1 MSNLDELK
9 QVLNQQHEG
18 DVQQLS
24 VVFSDADRVIVEAPA
39 GYGKTTTMISR
50 IAFLFATDQIPN
62 PKRILGLTF
71 SVNAALKIKREVSE
85 KLPELIKAQN
95 NPTIIGEKAVIT
107 NYHGFCKGILK
118 KYGYLLFNALKKD
131 VNLFKAIGDN
141 EIAKINEL
149 SKLFSAGTIDQI
161 NKFEASIKNGL
172 YPNDDQIDFYCE
184 TISRN
189 LLPLGYITHNAVI
202 IFTIV
207 LLTKYPEIRKF
218 YQNYFSLV
226 IVDEF
231 QDTNCIAW
239 AMLQLILSDKSK
251 TLFLGDSLQR
261 IYGFIGALP
270 NIMTVAQQK
279 YNMMPISLTKN
290 YRFRNNSEMLKL
302 DNVLRENANNSF
314 NYHSADSNCAALPA
328 FWGKTQEEEA
338 KQIVDKICEKLAR
351 DSDLKV
357 AILCR
362 NRGYNATVIENELG
376 NRNINYLYGM
386 FSDEDQEY
394 IDFHIKC
401 QELFIDR
408 FSKRKTIS
416 RFACDRFVE
425 SVCNEYKDSD
435 SKIVDSLIAL
445 LKALFEKVATD
456 YATISPEDKYIL
468 VLDTFENRQLK
479 QAMEYINSNVVMT
492 TVHGAK
498 GLEWD
503 YVFLPDVER
512 WVFPGYYNCINC
524 INNRTNFVKCR
535 CYLPNSITPELIN
548 QLIDE
553 LSVFYV
559 GITRARKQVYIS
571 ASDVRYNNSGN
582 LYESGF
588 SCLSSLSGIQLTDGQ
603 VV

>member
-18 DVQQLS
+18 DAQQLS

-50 IAFLFATDQIPN
+50 IAFLFATGQIPN

-85 KLPELIKAQN
+85 KLPALIKSQN
-95 NPTIIGEKAVIT
+95 NPAIIGEKAVIT
-107 NYHGFCKGILK
+107 NYHGFCKKKKK
-118 KYGYLLFNALKKD
+118 KYGYLLFDSLRKD

-141 EIAKINEL
+141 EIKNINEL
-149 SKLFSAGTIDQI
+149 NKLFTDGTIKQI
-161 NKFEASIKNGL
+161 NNFEASIKNGL
-172 YPNDDQIDFYCE
+172 YPNDEQIEFYCD

-207 LLTKYPEIRKF
+207 LLTKYPEIREF

-270 NIMTVAQQK
+270 NIMTAAQQK
-279 YNMMPISLTKN
+279 YNMMPITLTKN

-302 DNVLRENANNSF
+302 DNVLRENAKNSF
-314 NYHSADSNCAALPA
+314 TYHPTELNCAALPA

-338 KQIVDKICEKLAR
+338 QQIADKISEKLS
-351 DSDLKV
+351 SDPILRV

-362 NRGYNATVIENELG
+362 NRGYNATVIENELSDK
-376 NRNINYLYGM
+376 NIDYFYGM

-416 RFACDRFVE
+416 RIACDRFID

-456 YATISPEDKYIL
+456 YATISPEDKYTLI
-468 VLDTFENRQLK
+468 LDTFENRQLK

-512 WVFPGYYNCINC
+512 WVFPGYFNCKNC
-524 INNRTNFVKCR
+524 SNNKMVFKNCK
-535 CYLPNSITPELIN
+535 CYLPNSISPELMN

-571 ASDVRYNNSGN
+571 ASAERYNSSGIS
-582 LYESGF
+582 YGSGF
-588 SCLSSLSGIQLTDGQ
+588 SCLSSLKGIQLVDGKKY
-603 VV
+603 

>member
-9 QVLNQQHEG
+9 LVLNQQHEG
-18 DVQQLS
+18 DAQQLN
-24 VVFSDADRVIVEAPA
+24 VVFSNANRVIVEAPA

-85 KLPELIKAQN
+85 KLPSLIKAQN

-118 KYGYLLFNALKKD
+118 KYGYLLFDTLKKD
-131 VNLFKAIGDN
+131 VNLFKAVGDN
-141 EIAKINEL
+141 EIEKIDEL
-149 SKLFSAGTIDQI
+149 SKLFTSEMIDKINNFETTI
-161 NKFEASIKNGL
+161 KSGL
-172 YPNDDQIDFYCE
+172 YPSKKQIDFYCDI
-184 TISRN
+184 ISRN

-202 IFTIV
+202 VFTIV

-239 AMLQLILSDKSK
+239 VMLQLVLSDNSK
-251 TLFLGDSLQR
+251 ALFLGDSLQR

-270 NIMTVAQQK
+270 NIMAMAQQK
-279 YNMMPISLTKN
+279 YNMESITLTKN

-314 NYHSADSNCAALPA
+314 NYHLTDSDCAYLPA

-338 KQIVDKICEKLAR
+338 NQIVDKICEKL
-351 DSDLKV
+351 DSDSSSKV

-362 NRGYNATVIENELG
+362 SRGQNASVIENELS
-376 NRNINYLYGM
+376 NRNINYFYGM

-394 IDFHIKC
+394 IDFHVKC
-401 QELFIDR
+401 QKLFIDM
-408 FSKRKTIS
+408 FSKKKTIS
-416 RFACDRFVE
+416 QIVCDKFVD
-425 SVCNEYKDSD
+425 SVYNEYKYNN
-435 SKIVDSLIAL
+435 SKTIKSLIAL
-445 LKALFEKVATD
+445 LKALFEKVSTD
-456 YATISPEDKYIL
+456 YATISPEDKYIF

-479 QAMEYINSNVVMT
+479 QAMEYINSNIVMT

-512 WVFPGYYNCINC
+512 WVFPGYFNCKNC
-524 INNRTNFVKCR
+524 SNNRVAFSKCT
-535 CYLPNSITPELIN
+535 CYLPNSITPELMN

-571 ASDVRYNNSGN
+571 ASNIRYNYSGDS
-582 LYESGF
+582 YPSGF
-588 SCLSSLSGIQLTDGQ
+588 SCLASLNGIQLTDGK
-603 VV
+603 VI